1 MIICEFCLHRREDG
15 QCAMG
20 LKLPTRI
27 SCREFEP
34 GIEKFCANPSDFK
47 SASQI
52 IQMATFFEFKG
63 KELKK
68 IKQLALDEEEI
79 RLKLSEMI
87 QINSLA
93 AGN

>member
-1 MIICEFCLHRREDG
+1 MSICEFCLQCREDG
-15 QCAMG
+15 RCAMG
-20 LKLPTRI
+20 LKQPTRI
-27 SCREFEP
+27 SCRDFEP

-68 IKQLALDEEEI
+68 IKQLALEEEEI
-79 RLKLSEMI
+79 RLKINEIKM
-87 QINSLA
+87 NSLA
-93 AGN
+93 VGN

>member
-1 MIICEFCLHRREDG
+1 MSICEFCLQRREDG
-15 QCAMG
+15 QCGLG

-27 SCREFEP
+27 SCRDFEP

-47 SASQI
+47 GASQI

-68 IKQLALDEEEI
+68 IKQVALEEEEL
-79 RLKLSEMI
+79 RLKLSRMI
-87 QINSLA
+87 QANALA
-93 AGN
+93 VGS

>member
-1 MIICEFCLHRREDG
+1 MIICEFCLERREDG
-15 QCAMG
+15 QCGLG
-20 LKLPTRI
+20 LKQPTRI
-27 SCREFEP
+27 SCRDFEP

-47 SASQI
+47 SANQI

-68 IKQLALDEEEI
+68 IKEVAQHEEDL
-79 RLKLSEMI
+79 RLKLSEVTR
-87 QINSLA
+87 INSLV